1 MFKSLSK
8 KHNPIPHHAKKV
20 FHGERWQV
28 MQWDQELFDGT
39 TKIYESLKRA
49 DSASVLPVLDNNKII
64 IIEEHQPHWK
74 EKAFSIAGGNI
85 DEGENPL
92 DGAKRELFEET
103 GMIFKD
109 FYLVSIMHPLQNTDY
124 THYTY
129 VAKNLL
135 EQKEVLPDAGEKTVP
150 IEISFEELI
159 LLARKRVFHFNP
171 HLIDEAIIRDQLP
184 EFFDMLRNPEKH
196 CFESNSFKL

>member
-8 KHNPIPHHAKKV
+8 KHAPIPDHAKKV

-28 MQWDQELFDGT
+28 MQWEQELFDGT
-39 TKIYESLKRA
+39 KKTYESLKRA
-49 DSASVLPVLDNNKII
+49 NSVSIIPVIDDNKVI

-74 EKAFSIAGGNI
+74 EKAFSIVGGGI
-85 DEGENPL
+85 DEGEDPL
-92 DGAKRELFEET
+92 AGAKRELVEET

-109 FYLVSIMHPLQNTDY
+109 FYLVSILHPLPNFDY

-129 VAKNLL
+129 VAKNIL
-135 EQKEVLPDAGEKTVP
+135 EQKEIALDAGEKTNP

-159 LLARKRVFHFNP
+159 SLARKREFFYNP
-171 HLIDEAIIRDQLP
+171 HLVDEAIIRDKIP
-184 EFFDMLRNPEKH
+184 EFFDMLRNPKSYELKAL
-196 CFESNSFKL
+196 NPKP